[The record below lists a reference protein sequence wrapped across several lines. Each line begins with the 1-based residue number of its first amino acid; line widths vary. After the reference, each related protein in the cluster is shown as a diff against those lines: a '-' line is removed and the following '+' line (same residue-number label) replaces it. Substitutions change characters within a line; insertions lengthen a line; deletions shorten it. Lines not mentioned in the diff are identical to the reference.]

1 MLSVIIIL
9 LINREVWQ
17 CTDVCIA
24 MHQVLIRFLYCAI
37 FIFFSIWNTEF
48 KFFVHLCS
56 EMGKELRLELS
67 RVVTEME
74 SAMASRSP
82 LVPQV
87 AQVVEREGSERETRP
102 VSLLSWK
109 GVSGENVMG

>member
-1 MLSVIIIL
+1 MAVYRCVYSNASSSNKVFIL
-9 LINREVWQ
+9 CYIHL
-17 CTDVCIA
+17 
-24 MHQVLIRFLYCAI
+24 
-37 FIFFSIWNTEF
+37 FSIWNTEF